1 MKPVLTRSQLL
12 ARRSSPLEGERACS
26 AAEIAAQL
34 AELPGW
40 ALQDSALE
48 RSFAFRDY
56 HETIAFVNALA
67 WVVHAEDHHPELV
80 VGYNRCRV
88 RWNTHSVGGISE
100 NDFICA
106 ARTDAV
112 FARDGKSL

>member
-1 MKPVLTRSQLL
+1 MKPVLSRAQLL
-12 ARRSSPLEGERACS
+12 ARRCRSLGPERAYGS
-26 AAEIAAQL
+26 AEIAAQL

-40 ALQDSALE
+40 TMRQEAIE

-67 WVVHAEDHHPELV
+67 WMIHAEDHHPELTV
-80 VGYNRCRV
+80 TYNRCVV
-88 RWNTHSVGGISE
+88 RWNTHSVAGISE

-112 FARDGKSL
+112 FARAG

>member
-1 MKPVLTRSQLL
+1 MKQVIGREQLATRNCK
-12 ARRSSPLEGERACS
+12 PLEDQRGYS
-26 AAEIAAQL
+26 DAEIEAQL

-40 ALQDSALE
+40 KYHDGFIE

-56 HETIAFVNALA
+56 YETIAFVNALA
-67 WVVHAEDHHPELV
+67 WIVHGQDHHPDLH
-80 VGYNRCRV
+80 VGYNRCLV
-88 RWNTHSVGGISE
+88 RWNTHSVDGISE

-112 FARDGKSL
+112 FGRAA